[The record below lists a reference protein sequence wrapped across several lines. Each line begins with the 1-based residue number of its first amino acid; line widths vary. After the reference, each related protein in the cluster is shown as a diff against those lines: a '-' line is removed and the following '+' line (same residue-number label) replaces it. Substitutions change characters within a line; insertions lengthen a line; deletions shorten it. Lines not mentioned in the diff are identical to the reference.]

1 MSARGASPRV
11 KGLAVGFAAALAL
24 ASAKAEAC
32 PLCYESA
39 RQMMTDGVKLDGADR
54 AVLAARD
61 SAGGPL
67 RIVVV
72 IKGEGAVGDVI
83 AGLISEDGATA
94 AAGDP
99 SLLIGGS
106 ADDWTSLGT
115 IPLADADWLRQIV
128 ATRQIGGERP
138 RRAWPL
144 TMSTADSLSDAG
156 WRRRVTLVLPYLED
170 SNPLAARLAWGELA
184 RAPYA
189 VMDEARS
196 RIDAAAIRAWLDDPK
211 LSSRRATYL
220 TLLGFVG
227 GPEDARRLDQRIE
240 TALSS
245 HDATALAAMIAADL
259 QLAGPSHVA
268 WIESRYF
275 VDRNRTMPEIEA
287 ALLALHVLGDANGA
301 IPRAGVI
308 QAFRDFIRER
318 PAMAGFVAPQLA
330 DWGCWDAAADYAAI
344 LKSNPNMDP
353 ASQFAIGIYL
363 KSAAEAGV
371 AMPP

>member
-138 RRAWPL
+138 RRAWPP
-144 TMSTADSLSDAG
+144 TISTADSLSYAG

-196 RIDAAAIRAWLDDPK
+196 RIDAAAISAWLDDPK

-227 GPEDARRLDQRIE
+227 GPEDAQRLDQRIE

-259 QLAGPSHVA
+259 QLGGPSHVA

-371 AMPP
+371 AMSP

>member
-138 RRAWPL
+138 RRAWPP
-144 TMSTADSLSDAG
+144 TMSTADSLSYAG

-196 RIDAAAIRAWLDDPK
+196 RIDAAAISAWLDDPK

-330 DWGCWDAAADYAAI
+330 EWGCWDAAADYAAI

-353 ASQFAIGIYL
+353 ASQFAIALYL

-371 AMPP
+371 AMSP

>member
-196 RIDAAAIRAWLDDPK
+196 RIDAAAISAWLDDPK

-330 DWGCWDAAADYAAI
+330 NWGCWDAAADYAAI

-371 AMPP
+371 AMSP